1 MVSPLKNLYYKI
13 MENTFLLLIRDLFEE
28 TPVESI
34 TMDSNFKEFEEWD
47 SLVALSLIALFDSE
61 FNVKI
66 SGDKIREIS
75 TIRELYNL
83 TQ

>member
-1 MVSPLKNLYYKI
+1 LVSPLKNLYYKI

>member
-1 MVSPLKNLYYKI
+1 
-13 MENTFLLLIRDLFEE
+13 MENTFLLHVIGLFDE

-61 FNVKI
+61 YNVKI
-66 SGDKIREIS
+66 SGEKIREIN

>member
-1 MVSPLKNLYYKI
+1 